1 MVTDSLDAHRQD
13 LAALDQEIADL
24 QKRAAELRLRIGERA
39 DYPTDLEEVS
49 MLLTEAEE
57 QEAVLATL
65 KGRRDQLAE
74 RLGQH

>member
-65 KGRRDQLAE
+65 KARRDQLAE